1 MYHGKFQ
8 ETNVKLFNENF
19 GSNVH
24 NRLLGV
30 NTSQLQ
36 CINKGSIAIELIRT
50 GSTIAKWLRSWNLIP
65 DSITCTTSENFL
77 SSLFLNSLSLKCT
90 WNDTKSRV
98 PSVK

>member
-65 DSITCTTSENFL
+65 DYYLHNFRKFPILSISQF
-77 SSLFLNSLSLKCT
+77 
-90 WNDTKSRV
+90 
-98 PSVK
+98 SVSKMHLE